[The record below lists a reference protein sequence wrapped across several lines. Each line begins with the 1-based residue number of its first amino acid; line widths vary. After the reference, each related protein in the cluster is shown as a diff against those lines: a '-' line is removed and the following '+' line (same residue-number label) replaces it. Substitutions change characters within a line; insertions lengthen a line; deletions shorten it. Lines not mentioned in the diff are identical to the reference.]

1 MGSSRSDGVGE
12 ELLAV
17 VGGGVAADGSE
28 SSSELNVVSG
38 GNTGA
43 SWAGCDTNS
52 ALKASAV
59 LALGLVGVGSEGR
72 AERARVPTMVVCFD
86 CLISAWEDEVKSV

>member
-28 SSSELNVVSG
+28 SSSELNVASG
-38 GNTGA
+38 GNIGA

-59 LALGLVGVGSEGR
+59 LTLGLVGVGLDGL
-72 AERARVPTMVVCFD
+72 AERLQVSTMVVSFD
-86 CLISAWEDEVKSV
+86 R